1 MHSRTGLDTE
11 YLGTEFMDMI
21 KACVEQAEKKGLLAC
36 LYDEDRWPSGTAGG
50 KVIKDNPAF
59 KKMLMKFKPNFYD
72 GNLLAAY
79 IIDQDENGCLKSYQ
93 MLKEVEIDAIR
104 FSGVHPAGVNIWFAY
119 TETEGPDDWYNG
131 QTYVD
136 TLSKDAM
143 AVSQIAFLPPMLYN
157 MFSATTYYTV
167 LSFLIKTRDLLI

>member
-11 YLGTEFMDMI
+11 YLGPEFMDMI
-21 KACVEQAEKKGLLAC
+21 SACVDRAEEKNLLAC

-59 KKMLMKFKPNFYD
+59 KKMKMKITPNFYD
-72 GNLLAAY
+72 GDLLAAY
-79 IIDQDENGCLKSYQ
+79 IIDIDDNGCLKSYR
-93 MLKEVEIDAIR
+93 MLKEVEVDEFR
-104 FSGVHPAGVNIWFAY
+104 TSDVNIWFAY
-119 TETEGPDDWYNG
+119 QETDGPDDWFNG

-143 AVSQIAFLPPMLYN
+143 AVGHSHLVLISLLYCFN
-157 MFSATTYYTV
+157 FKCRV
-167 LSFLIKTRDLLI
+167 N